1 MSCVFRKV
9 ESPLSV
15 LLLLTPYTRWTTSF
29 LIRPTRIGETL
40 PSSQNLYL
48 VCWRRISNLEAFQ
61 EAVLELRASEIF
73 HCCCSLPLV
82 DNSPYPTVLAVK
94 TVPDGIFD
102 FWNLL
107 LKVQYITS
115 NFCQRYLT
123 LFPIFWVLTFIS
135 NNNINNN
142 NNSTKVSAKFL
153 YNFISQELLVRFCS
167 FKKQSFE
174 QLPNL
179 FIGVYEFCWIGLGI
193 EFL

>member
-1 MSCVFRKV
+1 MFFGKV
-9 ESPLSV
+9 ERPLSV

-115 NFCQRYLT
+115 NFYQRYSA
-123 LFPIFWVLTFIS
+123 LFPIFWVFTFTTTT
-135 NNNINNN
+135 NNN
-142 NNSTKVSAKFL
+142 NNTNNTKESAKFL
-153 YNFISQELLVRFCS
+153 CNFISQELLAGFCS
-167 FKKQSFE
+167 FKEQSFE
-174 QLPNL
+174 QISDL
-179 FIGVYEFCWIGLGI
+179 FIGVYKFCWIVLGI
-193 EFL
+193 ELL